1 MGNLEVEKDRLGF
14 DSKRYT
20 TLLFVCSIALPVSL
34 MIIIMYQN
42 QLFDLTGGLAKPA
55 KSRNVTALNVDSKND
70 SSPPAIIP
78 DGRLHNGNLPP
89 GFGNGTSSENNSSRH
104 TNGTD
109 KQLNGTMAPG
119 FWIES
124 GSRND
129 SSGNDTRPKNNSL
142 PNTSGPDEKQ
152 LNGTSAPGFRK
163 ESGSRNYSEN
173 DSLLN
178 TSRPNVKHRNETL
191 APGFQKES
199 GSRNDPSQS
208 NIMPGDKF
216 LDGLLAPGFDERSCS
231 SRYQSFLFRKTSLH
245 KPSSHLLS
253 KLRRYE
259 DIHKRCGP
267 HSKSYHKALKGLRS
281 SHASRGGCKYVVWI
295 PANGLGNRMLS
306 MAATFLYAL
315 LTNRVLLVKHGAD
328 MANLFCEPF
337 PNTSWLL
344 PNDFPLRNHFGSSK
358 HRYAHSFGRMINKS
372 ITNTSMEPPESY
384 LDLNLALGGYDQLAF
399 CDESQ
404 ALLQQIPW
412 LILLSD
418 QYFVPS
424 LYMIPS
430 FNQEIRKLFPEKETV
445 FYHLGHYLF
454 HPSNQ
459 VWGLITRFY
468 QAYLAKADERIGLQ
482 IRVYHDKT
490 TPYQTVMDQ
499 ILDCVL
505 KEKLLPEV
513 ADTQEPTP
521 PPSRNQTSKAILIT
535 SLYSEYYENMKNMY
549 WTKPTVTGEVISVYQ
564 PSHEEYQH
572 FGDDKHNMKA
582 WADIYLL
589 SLCDVLV
596 TSTWSTF
603 GYVAHGLAGL
613 KPWIWQMP
621 RNKNPAC
628 QRAMSMEPCCHFPL
642 TYDCKTRIEV
652 SAATLLPNT
661 MHCEDR
667 KNGLKLVDEHGE
679 LLL

>member
-1 MGNLEVEKDRLGF
+1 MEIFEVAKDKLGLG
-14 DSKRYT
+14 SKRYT
-20 TLLFVCSIALPVSL
+20 TLLFACSVALPVSL
-34 MIIIMYQN
+34 MILIVYQN
-42 QLFDLTGGLAKPA
+42 QLFHLTGGLAKA
-55 KSRNVTALNVDSKND
+55 EKSRNVTALNVDSKND

-89 GFGNGTSSENNSSRH
+89 GFGNGTSSENNSLRH
-104 TNGTD
+104 TSGTD

-124 GSRND
+124 GSRNGSFGIET
-129 SSGNDTRPKNNSL
+129 SSKNNSL
-142 PNTSGPDEKQ
+142 PHASGPDEKQ
-152 LNGTSAPGFRK
+152 LNGTLAPGFRK

-178 TSRPNVKHRNETL
+178 TSRPNVKQLNETL
-191 APGFQKES
+191 DPGFQKES
-199 GSRNDPSQS
+199 GSRNDSSQG
-208 NIMPGDKF
+208 NRMPDDNKL
-216 LDGLLAPGFDERSCS
+216 LDGLLAPGFDERSCA

-245 KPSSHLLS
+245 KPSSYLLS

-267 HSKSYHKALKGLRS
+267 HSKSYHKALKRLKS
-281 SHASRGGCKYVVWI
+281 SHGSSGGCKYIVWI

-315 LTNRVLLVKHGAD
+315 LTNRVLLVNHKTD

-337 PNTSWLL
+337 LNTSWLL
-344 PNDFPLRNHFGSSK
+344 PEDFPLRNHFGRSK
-358 HRYAHSFGRMINKS
+358 HGYAHSFGSMLNKS
-372 ITNTSMEPPESY
+372 ITNASMEPPEPY

-399 CDESQ
+399 CDENQ
-404 ALLQQIPW
+404 ALLQKIPW

-424 LYMIPS
+424 LFMIPS
-430 FNQEIRKLFPEKETV
+430 FNREISKLFPEKETV

-490 TPYQTVMDQ
+490 TPFQTVMDQ

-513 ADTQEPTP
+513 ADTQEPAP

-535 SLYSEYYENMKNMY
+535 SLYSKYYENMKNMY
-549 WTKPTVTGEVISVYQ
+549 WTRPTVTGEVISVYQ

-572 FGDDKHNMKA
+572 FGDNTHNMKA

-596 TSTWSTF
+596 TSTSSTF

-613 KPWIWQMP
+613 KPWIWRMG
-621 RNKNPAC
+621 NKNPAC
-628 QRAMSMEPCCHFPL
+628 QRAISMEPCCHFPL
-642 TYDCKTRIEV
+642 SYDCKTRIEV
-652 SAATLLPNT
+652 NAATLVPNT

-667 KNGLKLVDEHGE
+667 KNGLKLV
-679 LLL
+679 

>member
-42 QLFDLTGGLAKPA
+42 QLFDLTGGLAKAA

-129 SSGNDTRPKNNSL
+129 SSGNDTSSKNNSL

-163 ESGSRNYSEN
+163 ESGSRNHSEN

-178 TSRPNVKHRNETL
+178 TSRPNVKHLNETL

-231 SRYQSFLFRKTSLH
+231 STKISINAVDLIPNHTT
-245 KPSSHLLS
+245 KP
-253 KLRRYE
+253 
-259 DIHKRCGP
+259 
-267 HSKSYHKALKGLRS
+267 LKDSDLAMPAGE
-281 SHASRGGCKYVVWI
+281 GCKYVVWI
-295 PANGLGNRMLS
+295 PTNGLGNRMLS

-358 HRYAHSFGRMINKS
+358 HGYAHSFGRMIK
-372 ITNTSMEPPESY
+372 
-384 LDLNLALGGYDQLAF
+384 
-399 CDESQ
+399 
-404 ALLQQIPW
+404 
-412 LILLSD
+412 
-418 QYFVPS
+418 
-424 LYMIPS
+424 
-430 FNQEIRKLFPEKETV
+430 
-445 FYHLGHYLF
+445 
-454 HPSNQ
+454 
-459 VWGLITRFY
+459 
-468 QAYLAKADERIGLQ
+468 
-482 IRVYHDKT
+482 
-490 TPYQTVMDQ
+490 
-499 ILDCVL
+499 
-505 KEKLLPEV
+505 
-513 ADTQEPTP
+513 
-521 PPSRNQTSKAILIT
+521 
-535 SLYSEYYENMKNMY
+535 
-549 WTKPTVTGEVISVYQ
+549 
-564 PSHEEYQH
+564 
-572 FGDDKHNMKA
+572 
-582 WADIYLL
+582 
-589 SLCDVLV
+589 
-596 TSTWSTF
+596 
-603 GYVAHGLAGL
+603 
-613 KPWIWQMP
+613 
-621 RNKNPAC
+621 
-628 QRAMSMEPCCHFPL
+628 
-642 TYDCKTRIEV
+642 
-652 SAATLLPNT
+652 
-661 MHCEDR
+661 
-667 KNGLKLVDEHGE
+667 
-679 LLL
+679 

>member
-1 MGNLEVEKDRLGF
+1 MKDKPYPITESHVTCYESNDVSTEG
-14 DSKRYT
+14 SK
-20 TLLFVCSIALPVSL
+20 
-34 MIIIMYQN
+34 
-42 QLFDLTGGLAKPA
+42 LTSA
-55 KSRNVTALNVDSKND
+55 DSKND

-89 GFGNGTSSENNSSRH
+89 GFGNGTSS
-104 TNGTD
+104 
-109 KQLNGTMAPG
+109 
-119 FWIES
+119 
-124 GSRND
+124 RND
-129 SSGNDTRPKNNSL
+129 SFGNDTSSKNNSL
-142 PNTSGPDEKQ
+142 PNTSGPDERQ
-152 LNGTSAPGFRK
+152 LNGTLAPGFRK

-253 KLRRYE
+253 KLRGYE

-267 HSKSYHKALKGLRS
+267 HSKSYHKALKGLGS

-344 PNDFPLRNHFGSSK
+344 PNDFPLGNHFGSSK

-384 LDLNLALGGYDQLAF
+384 LDLNLGLGGYDQLAL

-404 ALLQQIPW
+404 ALLQQIPC
-412 LILLSD
+412 
-418 QYFVPS
+418 
-424 LYMIPS
+424 
-430 FNQEIRKLFPEKETV
+430 
-445 FYHLGHYLF
+445 
-454 HPSNQ
+454 SNQ
-459 VWGLITRFY
+459 
-468 QAYLAKADERIGLQ
+468 QANI
-482 IRVYHDKT
+482 
-490 TPYQTVMDQ
+490 
-499 ILDCVL
+499 
-505 KEKLLPEV
+505 
-513 ADTQEPTP
+513 
-521 PPSRNQTSKAILIT
+521 
-535 SLYSEYYENMKNMY
+535 YY
-549 WTKPTVTGEVISVYQ
+549 G
-564 PSHEEYQH
+564 
-572 FGDDKHNMKA
+572 F
-582 WADIYLL
+582 L
-589 SLCDVLV
+589 SLIY
-596 TSTWSTF
+596 F
-603 GYVAHGLAGL
+603 
-613 KPWIWQMP
+613 
-621 RNKNPAC
+621 
-628 QRAMSMEPCCHFPL
+628 
-642 TYDCKTRIEV
+642 
-652 SAATLLPNT
+652 
-661 MHCEDR
+661 
-667 KNGLKLVDEHGE
+667 
-679 LLL
+679 

>member
-42 QLFDLTGGLAKPA
+42 QLFDLTGGVAKPA

-109 KQLNGTMAPG
+109 KQLNGTMTPGFWNRIRFKETIHLGMTLVQKIILCRIPAGLMRSSLMELLAPG
-119 FWIES
+119 F
-124 GSRND
+124 
-129 SSGNDTRPKNNSL
+129 
-142 PNTSGPDEKQ
+142 Q
-152 LNGTSAPGFRK
+152 K

-208 NIMPGDKF
+208 NIMPGVKF

-384 LDLNLALGGYDQLAF
+384 LDLNLGLGGYDQLAF

-454 HPSNQ
+454 HPSKS
-459 VWGLITRFY
+459 G
-468 QAYLAKADERIGLQ
+468 
-482 IRVYHDKT
+482 
-490 TPYQTVMDQ
+490 M
-499 ILDCVL
+499 
-505 KEKLLPEV
+505 
-513 ADTQEPTP
+513 
-521 PPSRNQTSKAILIT
+521 
-535 SLYSEYYENMKNMY
+535 
-549 WTKPTVTGEVISVYQ
+549 
-564 PSHEEYQH
+564 
-572 FGDDKHNMKA
+572 GD
-582 WADIYLL
+582 
-589 SLCDVLV
+589 
-596 TSTWSTF
+596 
-603 GYVAHGLAGL
+603 
-613 KPWIWQMP
+613 
-621 RNKNPAC
+621 
-628 QRAMSMEPCCHFPL
+628 
-642 TYDCKTRIEV
+642 
-652 SAATLLPNT
+652 
-661 MHCEDR
+661 
-667 KNGLKLVDEHGE
+667 
-679 LLL
+679 